1 MHDSHDHLWGGL
13 LPSALTP
20 ICTLEQASLPHSS
33 QLPSGPNMSITQR
46 TPAVIRSDRES
57 NVTARD
63 DLVPTRTSVLV
74 RGSTPELDNSS
85 VTEDGCDLFAD
96 YPLMSRMITV
106 VLKVCLSGK
115 GSDDREVM
123 TRWGEAD
130 IAATEV
136 AFDTV
141 KVGDEGAKRVGG
153 SSGFRGLWM
162 NDILLNS
169 PSYSTSM
176 GDVSGGMSRRP

>member
-13 LPSALTP
+13 LSSALTP
-20 ICTLEQASLPHSS
+20 ICTPEQSSLPHSS
-33 QLPSGPNMSITQR
+33 QPPSGPNMSITQR

-74 RGSTPELDNSS
+74 RGSTPELDHSS

-153 SSGFRGLWM
+153 GSGFRGL
-162 NDILLNS
+162 IGKFPLE
-169 PSYSTSM
+169 
-176 GDVSGGMSRRP
+176 GDYVDERDSA